1 MEVLIDHA
9 SETKMISMIFDYAE
23 YDLLVRDP
31 QGTEMG
37 FRWDPLWEAMVAKV
51 VCYYIYKMLST

>member
-31 QGTEMG
+31 RETEMG
-37 FRWDPLWEAMVAKV
+37 GRWDPLWEAMVAQMD
-51 VCYYIYKMLST
+51 CYYVYETPST